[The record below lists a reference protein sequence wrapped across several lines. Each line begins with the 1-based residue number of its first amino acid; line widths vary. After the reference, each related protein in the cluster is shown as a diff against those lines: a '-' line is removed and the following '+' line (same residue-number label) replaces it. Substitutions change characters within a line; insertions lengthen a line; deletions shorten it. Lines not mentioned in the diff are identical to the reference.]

1 MSTVLAQPSL
11 ARPAAHRAAWLLIL
25 GGLAALYAPTYV
37 DLARGLWRDD
47 AYAHGP
53 IVLAVFTWLVWRS
66 RAVLAAVAVTAAEIV
81 AGAIS
86 VALGLALFIV
96 GRSQSIALFEVASH
110 IPVFAGIVL
119 MTGGVAALKRL
130 AFPL

>member
-1 MSTVLAQPSL
+1 MSTVLAQPRPE
-11 ARPAAHRAAWLLIL
+11 ARRGGAGSKESHRAAWALIL

-66 RAVLAAVAVTAAEIV
+66 RDALSAAATAAEIA
-81 AGAIS
+81 AGAPPA
-86 VALGLALFIV
+86 ALGLPLSPARPSQPIPLFQAP
-96 GRSQSIALFEVASH
+96 SPPPPS
-110 IPVFAGIVL
+110 P
-119 MTGGVAALKRL
+119 
-130 AFPL
+130 